1 MLFPWINV
9 VIDVNVIA
17 FPLIIE
23 MLQRKETKKLLLQLK
38 CDLFRKLP
46 IIMKNHVTNS
56 TSRNSIRFDSSNV
69 AVSQR

>member
-17 FPLIIE
+17 FPLMIE
-23 MLQRKETKKLLLQLK
+23 MLERKKQKIHLLQSK
-38 CDLFRKLP
+38 RDLFRKLP